1 MQGKSK
7 IAVKSKNN
15 STYDGVLIG
24 LFFTILIIGWF
35 IKVAATPA
43 TSWSEV
49 DIWSFD
55 TAVGMQTFW
64 TIASILVFFS
74 VLLIEKKIWNVFS
87 LPIYLISVF
96 FLILVLL
103 VGEEINGAKAWLS
116 LGGFSIQPVEFA
128 KFATCLSLA
137 NYLANPS
144 VKMTDLRSMLIAI
157 AIIVIPVV
165 LILIQPDMGSAL
177 VFFALSFVLFR
188 NGLSIWP
195 FVVVMLLG
203 MVFIMTLS
211 FNVYSTL
218 AILLLILMFVYASQY
233 KFSHYWIG
241 SILLLT
247 IANIVFIINDL
258 HLLILL
264 IDGVFAVV
272 MTLLTIREG
281 KLRLV
286 TLTMS
291 TLVVLSSLSY
301 ATSYAFYN
309 ILKPH
314 QQDRLNVW
322 LHPERCDPRGSLYNV
337 VLSKMAISS
346 GGLEGKGY
354 MHGTLTKL
362 NYVPEHTTDFIF
374 CIVGEEQGFIG
385 SVFILGFFMVLILR
399 ILYVAERSGTRF
411 VTSFGYGFAGIL
423 FFHVF
428 INIGMTLGL
437 VPVIGIPLPFV
448 SFGGSALLGFSLLY
462 AVFVNISRKNI

>member
-1 MQGKSK
+1 MF
-7 IAVKSKNN
+7 SKNN
-15 STYDGVLIG
+15 ASYDGVLVG
-24 LFFTILIIGWF
+24 LFLVILIVGWF

-49 DIWSFD
+49 ELWNFQ

-87 LPIYLISVF
+87 LPIYFVSVF

-103 VGEEINGAKAWLS
+103 IGDEINGAKAWLS
-116 LGGFSIQPVEFA
+116 IGGFSIQPAEFA

-144 VKMTDLRSMLIAI
+144 VKMTNFRSLVIGSV
-157 AIIVIPVV
+157 IIGLPVL
-165 LILIQPDMGSAL
+165 LILLQPDVGSAL
-177 VFFALSFVLFR
+177 VFFAFSFVLFR

-195 FVVVMLLG
+195 FVVVFLLG
-203 MVFIMTLS
+203 VVFIMTLG
-211 FNVYSTL
+211 FNIYSTL
-218 AILLLILMFVYASQY
+218 AMLLLMLMFIYASQY

-241 SILLLT
+241 SILLLAF
-247 IANIVFIINDL
+247 ANIVLIRHDL

-264 IDGVFAVV
+264 IDIVFVV
-272 MTLLTIREG
+272 IMTLLTIREG

-286 TLTMS
+286 TITTS
-291 TLVVLSSLSY
+291 ILVALSSLSFV
-301 ATSYAFYN
+301 TSHVFYN
-309 ILKPH
+309 VLKPH

-346 GGLEGKGY
+346 GGFEGKGY
-354 MHGTLTKL
+354 MQGTLTKL

-385 SVFILGFFMVLILR
+385 SVLILGLFMALILR
-399 ILYVAERSGTRF
+399 VLYLSERSGTRF
-411 VTSFGYGFAGIL
+411 VTSFGYGFAGVL
-423 FFHVF
+423 FVHVF
-428 INIGMTLGL
+428 VNIGMTLGL
-437 VPVIGIPLPFV
+437 VPVVGIPLPFI
-448 SFGGSALLGFSLLY
+448 SFGGSALLGFTLMY

>member
-1 MQGKSK
+1 MQGNLELTVKPKS
-7 IAVKSKNN
+7 S
-15 STYDGVLIG
+15 SSYDGVLIA

-49 DIWSFD
+49 DLWSFD
-55 TAVGMQTFW
+55 TAVGLQSFW
-64 TIASILVFFS
+64 TVAAVLVFFS

-87 LPIYLISVF
+87 LPIYLFSVF
-96 FLILVLL
+96 FLILVLI
-103 VGEEINGAKAWLS
+103 VGTEINGAKAWLTI
-116 LGGFSIQPVEFA
+116 GGFSVQPVEFA
-128 KFATCLSLA
+128 KFATCLSLS

-144 VKMTDLRSMLIAI
+144 VKVTNLRSMLIAV
-157 AIIVIPVV
+157 AIITIPVV
-165 LILIQPDMGSAL
+165 LILFQPDMGSAL
-177 VFFALSFVLFR
+177 VFFAFSFVLFR

-195 FVVVMLLG
+195 FVIVVLLG
-203 MVFIMTLS
+203 LVFIMTLS

-218 AILLLILMFVYASQY
+218 AILLLMLMFVHASQY
-233 KFSHYWIG
+233 KFSRYWIG
-241 SILLLT
+241 SILLLA
-247 IANIVFIINDL
+247 IANIVFIRNDL
-258 HLLILL
+258 LLLILL

-272 MTLLTIREG
+272 MTLLSIREG

-286 TLTMS
+286 TLVTS
-291 TLVVLSSLSY
+291 TFIVLTSLSY
-301 ATSYAFYN
+301 ATSYTFYN
-309 ILKPH
+309 VLKPH

-346 GGLEGKGY
+346 GGFDGKGY
-354 MHGTLTKL
+354 MQGTLTKL

-385 SVFILGFFMVLILR
+385 SVLILGLFMLLILR

-423 FFHVF
+423 FLHVF

-437 VPVIGIPLPFV
+437 VPVIGIPLPFI
-448 SFGGSALLGFSLLY
+448 SFGGSALLGFSLMY

>member
-1 MQGKSK
+1 VISKSN
-7 IAVKSKNN
+7 AS
-15 STYDGVLIG
+15 YDGVLVG
-24 LFFTILIIGWF
+24 LFLVILIVGWF

-49 DIWSFD
+49 ELWNFQ

-87 LPIYLISVF
+87 LPIYFVSVF

-103 VGEEINGAKAWLS
+103 IGDEINGAKAWLS
-116 LGGFSIQPVEFA
+116 IGGFSIQPAEFA

-144 VKMTDLRSMLIAI
+144 VKMTNFRSLVIGSV
-157 AIIVIPVV
+157 IIGLPVL
-165 LILIQPDMGSAL
+165 LILLQPDVGSAL
-177 VFFALSFVLFR
+177 VFFAFSFVLFR

-195 FVVVMLLG
+195 FVVVFLLG
-203 MVFIMTLS
+203 VVFIMTLG
-211 FNVYSTL
+211 FNIYSTL
-218 AILLLILMFVYASQY
+218 AMLLLMLMFIYASQY

-241 SILLLT
+241 SILLLAF
-247 IANIVFIINDL
+247 ANIVLIRHDL

-264 IDGVFAVV
+264 IDIVFVV
-272 MTLLTIREG
+272 IMTLLTIREG

-286 TLTMS
+286 TITTS
-291 TLVVLSSLSY
+291 ILVALSSLSFV
-301 ATSYAFYN
+301 TSHVFYN
-309 ILKPH
+309 VLKPH

-346 GGLEGKGY
+346 GGFEGKGY
-354 MHGTLTKL
+354 MQGTLTKL

-385 SVFILGFFMVLILR
+385 SVLILGLFMALILR
-399 ILYVAERSGTRF
+399 VLYLSERSGTRF
-411 VTSFGYGFAGIL
+411 VTSFGYGFAGVL
-423 FFHVF
+423 FVHVF
-428 INIGMTLGL
+428 VNIGMTLGL
-437 VPVIGIPLPFV
+437 VPVVGIPLPFI
-448 SFGGSALLGFSLLY
+448 SFGGSALLGFTLMY

>member
-1 MQGKSK
+1 MSRNFELV
-7 IAVKSKNN
+7 VKTKGHT
-15 STYDGVLIG
+15 TYDGVLIA
-24 LFFTILIIGWF
+24 LFFVVLIIGWF
-35 IKVAATPA
+35 VKVAATPA
-43 TSWSEV
+43 TSWAEV
-49 DIWSFD
+49 NVWSFD

-87 LPIYLISVF
+87 LPIYLASVF
-96 FLILVLL
+96 FLILVLFA
-103 VGEEINGAKAWLS
+103 GSEINGARAWLVI
-116 LGGFSIQPVEFA
+116 GGVSIQPVEFA
-128 KFATCLSLA
+128 KFATCLSLS

-144 VKMTDLRSMLIAI
+144 VKITNTRSLLIAVVII
-157 AIIVIPVV
+157 AIPVG
-165 LILIQPDMGSAL
+165 LILLQPDVGSAL
-177 VFFALSFVLFR
+177 VFFAFSFVLFR
-188 NGLSIWP
+188 NGLSVWP
-195 FVVVMLLG
+195 FVVVFLLG
-203 MVFIMTLS
+203 MVFIMTLG

-218 AILLLILMFVYASQY
+218 AILLLLLMFIYASQY
-233 KFSHYWIG
+233 KFSQYWIG
-241 SILLLT
+241 SILLLA
-247 IANIVFIINDL
+247 IANIVFILNDL

-286 TLTMS
+286 TLVTS
-291 TLVVLSSLSY
+291 TLIVLSTLSY

-309 ILKPH
+309 VLKPH

-346 GGLEGKGY
+346 GGLDGKGY
-354 MHGTLTKL
+354 MQGTLTKL

-385 SVFILGFFMVLILR
+385 SVLILGVFMVLILR

-423 FFHVF
+423 FLHVF

-437 VPVIGIPLPFV
+437 VPVIGIPLPFI
-448 SFGGSALLGFSLLY
+448 SFGGSALLGFSLMY
-462 AVFVNISRKNI
+462 AVFVNISGKNI

>member
-1 MQGKSK
+1 MISKSN
-7 IAVKSKNN
+7 AS
-15 STYDGVLIG
+15 YDGVLVG
-24 LFFTILIIGWF
+24 LFLVILIVGWF

-49 DIWSFD
+49 ELWNFQ

-87 LPIYLISVF
+87 LPIYFVSVF

-103 VGEEINGAKAWLS
+103 IGDEINGAKAWLS
-116 LGGFSIQPVEFA
+116 IGGFSIQPAEFA

-144 VKMTDLRSMLIAI
+144 VKMTNFRSLVIGSV
-157 AIIVIPVV
+157 IIGLPVL
-165 LILIQPDMGSAL
+165 LILLQPDVGSAL
-177 VFFALSFVLFR
+177 VFFAFSFVLFR

-195 FVVVMLLG
+195 FVVVFLLG
-203 MVFIMTLS
+203 VVFIMTLG
-211 FNVYSTL
+211 FNIYSTL
-218 AILLLILMFVYASQY
+218 AMLLLMLMFIYASQY

-241 SILLLT
+241 SILLLAF
-247 IANIVFIINDL
+247 ANIVLIRHDL

-264 IDGVFAVV
+264 IDIVFVV
-272 MTLLTIREG
+272 IMTLLTIREG

-286 TLTMS
+286 TITTS
-291 TLVVLSSLSY
+291 ILVALSSLSFV
-301 ATSYAFYN
+301 TSHVFYN
-309 ILKPH
+309 VLKPH

-346 GGLEGKGY
+346 GGFEGKGY
-354 MHGTLTKL
+354 MQGTLTKL

-385 SVFILGFFMVLILR
+385 SVLILGLFMALILR
-399 ILYVAERSGTRF
+399 VLYLSERSGTRF
-411 VTSFGYGFAGIL
+411 VTSFGYGFAGVL
-423 FFHVF
+423 FVHVF
-428 INIGMTLGL
+428 VNIGMTLGL
-437 VPVIGIPLPFV
+437 VPVVGIPLPFI
-448 SFGGSALLGFSLLY
+448 SFGGSALLGFTLMY

>member
-1 MQGKSK
+1 MKT
-7 IAVKSKNN
+7 KNDT
-15 STYDGVLIG
+15 SYDGVLIG
-24 LFFTILIIGWF
+24 LFFVILIIGWF
-35 IKVAATPA
+35 VKVAATPA
-43 TSWSEV
+43 TAWSEV
-49 DIWSFD
+49 EIWNFSSS
-55 TAVGMQTFW
+55 VGMQTFW
-64 TIASILVFFS
+64 TIASVLVFFS

-87 LPIYLISVF
+87 LPIYITSVF

-103 VGEEINGAKAWLS
+103 IGDEINGAKAWLNI
-116 LGGFSIQPVEFA
+116 GGFSIQPAEFA

-137 NYLANPS
+137 NFLANPS
-144 VKMTDLRSMLIAI
+144 VKATNVRSMLIGFVII
-157 AIIVIPVV
+157 AIPVL
-165 LILIQPDMGSAL
+165 LILLQPDVGSAM
-177 VFFALSFVLFR
+177 VFFAFSFVLFR

-203 MVFIMTLS
+203 LVFIMTLG

-218 AILLLILMFVYASQY
+218 AILLLMLMFVYASQY
-233 KFSHYWIG
+233 KFSRYWIG
-241 SILLLT
+241 SILLLAF
-247 IANIVFIINDL
+247 ANIVFIRNDL

-272 MTLLTIREG
+272 MTLLSIREG

-286 TLTMS
+286 TIATS
-291 TLVVLSSLSY
+291 TLLVLSTLSY

-309 ILKPH
+309 VLKPH

-346 GGLEGKGY
+346 GGFEGKGY
-354 MHGTLTKL
+354 MQGTLTKL

-385 SVFILGFFMVLILR
+385 SVLILGLFMVLILR
-399 ILYVAERSGTRF
+399 VLYLAERSGTRF
-411 VTSFGYGFAGIL
+411 VTSFGYGFAGVL

-428 INIGMTLGL
+428 INIGMTLGV
-437 VPVIGIPLPFV
+437 VPVIGIPLPFI
-448 SFGGSALLGFSLLY
+448 SFGGSALLGFTLMY

>member
-1 MQGKSK
+1 MF
-7 IAVKSKNN
+7 SKNN
-15 STYDGVLIG
+15 ASYDGVLIG
-24 LFFTILIIGWF
+24 LFLVILIVGWF

-49 DIWSFD
+49 ELWNFQ

-87 LPIYLISVF
+87 LPIYFVSVF

-103 VGEEINGAKAWLS
+103 IGDEINGAKAWLS
-116 LGGFSIQPVEFA
+116 IGGFSIQPAEFA

-144 VKMTDLRSMLIAI
+144 VKMTNFRSLVIGSV
-157 AIIVIPVV
+157 IIGLPVL
-165 LILIQPDMGSAL
+165 LILLQPDVGSAL
-177 VFFALSFVLFR
+177 VFFAFSFVLFR

-195 FVVVMLLG
+195 FVVVFLLG
-203 MVFIMTLS
+203 VVFIMTLG
-211 FNVYSTL
+211 FNIYSTL
-218 AILLLILMFVYASQY
+218 AMLLLMLMFIYASQY

-241 SILLLT
+241 SILLLAF
-247 IANIVFIINDL
+247 ANIVLIRHDL

-264 IDGVFAVV
+264 IDIVFVV
-272 MTLLTIREG
+272 IMTLLTIREG

-286 TLTMS
+286 TITTS
-291 TLVVLSSLSY
+291 ILVALSSLSFV
-301 ATSYAFYN
+301 TSHVFYN
-309 ILKPH
+309 VLKPH

-346 GGLEGKGY
+346 GGFEGKGY
-354 MHGTLTKL
+354 MQGTLTKL

-385 SVFILGFFMVLILR
+385 SVLILGLFMALILR
-399 ILYVAERSGTRF
+399 VLYLSERSGTRF
-411 VTSFGYGFAGIL
+411 VTSFGYGFAGVL
-423 FFHVF
+423 FVHVF
-428 INIGMTLGL
+428 VNIGMTLGL
-437 VPVIGIPLPFV
+437 VPVVGIPLPFI
-448 SFGGSALLGFSLLY
+448 SFGGSALLGFTLMY

>member
-1 MQGKSK
+1 MKT
-7 IAVKSKNN
+7 KNDT
-15 STYDGVLIG
+15 SYDGVLIG
-24 LFFTILIIGWF
+24 LFFVILIIGWF
-35 IKVAATPA
+35 VKVAATPA
-43 TSWSEV
+43 TAWSEV
-49 DIWSFD
+49 EIWNFSSS
-55 TAVGMQTFW
+55 VGMQTFW
-64 TIASILVFFS
+64 TIASVLVFFS

-87 LPIYLISVF
+87 LPIYITSVF

-103 VGEEINGAKAWLS
+103 IGDEINGAKAWLNI
-116 LGGFSIQPVEFA
+116 GGFSIQPAEFA

-137 NYLANPS
+137 NFLANPS
-144 VKMTDLRSMLIAI
+144 VKATNVRSMLIGFVII
-157 AIIVIPVV
+157 AIPVL
-165 LILIQPDMGSAL
+165 LILLQPDVGSAM
-177 VFFALSFVLFR
+177 VFFAFSFVLFR

-203 MVFIMTLS
+203 LVFIMTLG

-218 AILLLILMFVYASQY
+218 AILLLMLMFVYASQY
-233 KFSHYWIG
+233 KYSRYWIG
-241 SILLLT
+241 SILLLAF
-247 IANIVFIINDL
+247 ANIVFIRNDL

-272 MTLLTIREG
+272 MTLLSIREG

-286 TLTMS
+286 TIATS
-291 TLVVLSSLSY
+291 TLLVLSTLSY

-309 ILKPH
+309 VLKPH

-346 GGLEGKGY
+346 GGFEGKGY
-354 MHGTLTKL
+354 MQGTLTKL

-385 SVFILGFFMVLILR
+385 SVLILGLFMVLILR
-399 ILYVAERSGTRF
+399 VLYLAERSGTRF
-411 VTSFGYGFAGIL
+411 VTSFGYGFAGVL

-428 INIGMTLGL
+428 INIGMTLGV
-437 VPVIGIPLPFV
+437 VPVIGIPLPFI
-448 SFGGSALLGFSLLY
+448 SFGGSALLGFTLMY

>member
-1 MQGKSK
+1 MFSKSN
-7 IAVKSKNN
+7 AS
-15 STYDGVLIG
+15 YDGVLVG
-24 LFFTILIIGWF
+24 LFLVILIVGWF

-49 DIWSFD
+49 ELWNFQ

-87 LPIYLISVF
+87 LPIYFVSVF

-103 VGEEINGAKAWLS
+103 IGDEINGAKAWLS
-116 LGGFSIQPVEFA
+116 IGGFSIQPAEFA

-144 VKMTDLRSMLIAI
+144 VKMTNFRSLVIGSV
-157 AIIVIPVV
+157 IIGLPVL
-165 LILIQPDMGSAL
+165 LILLQPDVGSAL
-177 VFFALSFVLFR
+177 VFFAFSFVLFR

-195 FVVVMLLG
+195 FVVVFLLG
-203 MVFIMTLS
+203 VVFIMTLG
-211 FNVYSTL
+211 FNIYSTL
-218 AILLLILMFVYASQY
+218 AMLLLMLMFIYASQY

-241 SILLLT
+241 SILLLAF
-247 IANIVFIINDL
+247 ANIVLIRHDL

-264 IDGVFAVV
+264 IDIVFVV
-272 MTLLTIREG
+272 IMTLLTIREG

-286 TLTMS
+286 TITTS
-291 TLVVLSSLSY
+291 ILVALSSLSFV
-301 ATSYAFYN
+301 TSHVFYN
-309 ILKPH
+309 VLKPH

-346 GGLEGKGY
+346 GGFEGKGY
-354 MHGTLTKL
+354 MQGTLTKL

-385 SVFILGFFMVLILR
+385 SVLILGLFMALILR
-399 ILYVAERSGTRF
+399 VLYLSERSGTRF
-411 VTSFGYGFAGIL
+411 VTSFGYGFAGVL
-423 FFHVF
+423 FVHVF
-428 INIGMTLGL
+428 VNIGMTLGL
-437 VPVIGIPLPFV
+437 VPVVGIPLPFI
-448 SFGGSALLGFSLLY
+448 SFGGSALLGFTLMY

>member
-1 MQGKSK
+1 MISKSN
-7 IAVKSKNN
+7 AS
-15 STYDGVLIG
+15 YDGVLVG
-24 LFFTILIIGWF
+24 LFLVILIVGWF

-49 DIWSFD
+49 ELWNFQ

-64 TIASILVFFS
+64 TIASLLVFFS

-87 LPIYLISVF
+87 LPIYFVSVF

-103 VGEEINGAKAWLS
+103 IGDEINGAKAWLNI
-116 LGGFSIQPVEFA
+116 GGFSIQPAEFA

-144 VKMTDLRSMLIAI
+144 VKMTNFRSLVIGSV
-157 AIIVIPVV
+157 IIGLPVL
-165 LILIQPDMGSAL
+165 LILLQPDVGSAL
-177 VFFALSFVLFR
+177 VFFAFSFVLFR

-195 FVVVMLLG
+195 FVVVFLLG
-203 MVFIMTLS
+203 VVFIMTLG
-211 FNVYSTL
+211 FNIYSTL
-218 AILLLILMFVYASQY
+218 AMLLLMLMFIYASQY

-241 SILLLT
+241 SILLLAF
-247 IANIVFIINDL
+247 ANIVLIRHDL

-264 IDGVFAVV
+264 IDIVFVV
-272 MTLLTIREG
+272 IMTLLTIREG

-286 TLTMS
+286 TITTS
-291 TLVVLSSLSY
+291 ILVALSSLSFV
-301 ATSYAFYN
+301 TSHVFYN
-309 ILKPH
+309 VLKPH

-346 GGLEGKGY
+346 GGFEGKGY
-354 MHGTLTKL
+354 MQGTLTKL

-385 SVFILGFFMVLILR
+385 SVLILGLFMALILR
-399 ILYVAERSGTRF
+399 VLYLSERSGTRF
-411 VTSFGYGFAGIL
+411 VTSFGYGFAGVL
-423 FFHVF
+423 FVHVF
-428 INIGMTLGL
+428 VNIGMTLGL
-437 VPVIGIPLPFV
+437 VPVVGIPLPFI
-448 SFGGSALLGFSLLY
+448 SFGGSALLGFTLMY

>member
-1 MQGKSK
+1 MF
-7 IAVKSKNN
+7 SKNN
-15 STYDGVLIG
+15 ASYDGVLIG
-24 LFFTILIIGWF
+24 LFLVILIVGWF

-49 DIWSFD
+49 ELWNFQ

-64 TIASILVFFS
+64 TIASLLVFFS

-87 LPIYLISVF
+87 LPIYFVSVF

-103 VGEEINGAKAWLS
+103 IGDEINGAKAWLNI
-116 LGGFSIQPVEFA
+116 GGFSIQPAEFA

-144 VKMTDLRSMLIAI
+144 VKMTNFRSLVIGSV
-157 AIIVIPVV
+157 IIGLPVL
-165 LILIQPDMGSAL
+165 LILLQPDVGSAL
-177 VFFALSFVLFR
+177 VFFAFSFVLFR

-195 FVVVMLLG
+195 FVVVFLLG
-203 MVFIMTLS
+203 VVFIMTLG
-211 FNVYSTL
+211 FNIYSTL
-218 AILLLILMFVYASQY
+218 AMLLLMLMFIYASQY

-241 SILLLT
+241 SILLLAF
-247 IANIVFIINDL
+247 ANIVLIRHDL

-264 IDGVFAVV
+264 IDIVFVV
-272 MTLLTIREG
+272 IMTLLTIREG

-286 TLTMS
+286 TITTS
-291 TLVVLSSLSY
+291 ILVALSSLSFV
-301 ATSYAFYN
+301 TSHVFYN
-309 ILKPH
+309 VLKPH

-346 GGLEGKGY
+346 GGFEGKGY
-354 MHGTLTKL
+354 MQGTLTKL

-385 SVFILGFFMVLILR
+385 SVLILGLFMALILR
-399 ILYVAERSGTRF
+399 VLYLSERSGTRF
-411 VTSFGYGFAGIL
+411 VTSFGYGFAGVL
-423 FFHVF
+423 FVHVF
-428 INIGMTLGL
+428 VNIGMTLGL
-437 VPVIGIPLPFV
+437 VPVVGIPLPFI
-448 SFGGSALLGFSLLY
+448 SFGGSALLGFTLMY

>member
-1 MQGKSK
+1 MISKSN
-7 IAVKSKNN
+7 AS
-15 STYDGVLIG
+15 YDGVLVG
-24 LFFTILIIGWF
+24 LFLVILIVGWF

-49 DIWSFD
+49 ELWNFQ

-64 TIASILVFFS
+64 TIASLLVFFS

-87 LPIYLISVF
+87 LPIYFVSVF

-103 VGEEINGAKAWLS
+103 IGDEINGAKAWLS
-116 LGGFSIQPVEFA
+116 IGGFSIQPAEFA

-144 VKMTDLRSMLIAI
+144 VKMTNFRSLVIGSV
-157 AIIVIPVV
+157 IIGLPVL
-165 LILIQPDMGSAL
+165 LILLQPDVGSAL
-177 VFFALSFVLFR
+177 VFFAFSFVLFR

-195 FVVVMLLG
+195 FVVVFLLG
-203 MVFIMTLS
+203 VVFIMTLG
-211 FNVYSTL
+211 FNIYSTL
-218 AILLLILMFVYASQY
+218 AMLLLMLMFIYASQY

-241 SILLLT
+241 SILLLAF
-247 IANIVFIINDL
+247 ANIVLIRHDL

-264 IDGVFAVV
+264 IDIVFVV
-272 MTLLTIREG
+272 IMTLLTIREG

-286 TLTMS
+286 TITTS
-291 TLVVLSSLSY
+291 ILVALSSLSFV
-301 ATSYAFYN
+301 TSHVFYN
-309 ILKPH
+309 VLKPH

-346 GGLEGKGY
+346 GGFEGKGY
-354 MHGTLTKL
+354 MQGTLTKL

-385 SVFILGFFMVLILR
+385 SVLILGLFMALILR
-399 ILYVAERSGTRF
+399 VLYLSERSGTRF
-411 VTSFGYGFAGIL
+411 VTSFGYGFAGVL
-423 FFHVF
+423 FVHVF
-428 INIGMTLGL
+428 VNIGMTLGL
-437 VPVIGIPLPFV
+437 VPVVGIPLPFI
-448 SFGGSALLGFSLLY
+448 SFGGSALLGFTLMY

>member
-1 MQGKSK
+1 M
-7 IAVKSKNN
+7 KSKNN
-15 STYDGVLIG
+15 TSYDGVLIG
-24 LFFTILIIGWF
+24 LFFTILVIGWF

-49 DIWSFD
+49 EVWNFS

-64 TIASILVFFS
+64 TIASVLVFFS

-87 LPIYLISVF
+87 LPIYIISVF
-96 FLILVLL
+96 FLILVLFF
-103 VGEEINGAKAWLS
+103 GDEINGAKAWLS
-116 LGGFSIQPVEFA
+116 IGGFSIQPAEFA

-144 VKMTDLRSMLIAI
+144 VKVTNVRSMLIGFGII
-157 AIIVIPVV
+157 AIPVM
-165 LILIQPDMGSAL
+165 LILLQPDVGSAL
-177 VFFALSFVLFR
+177 VYFAFSFVLFR

-195 FVVVMLLG
+195 FVVVLLLG
-203 MVFIMTLS
+203 LVFIMTLG

-218 AILLLILMFVYASQY
+218 AILLLVLMLVYASQY
-233 KFSHYWIG
+233 KFSQYWIG
-241 SILLLT
+241 SILLLAF
-247 IANIVFIINDL
+247 ANIVFIRNDL

-272 MTLLTIREG
+272 MTLLSIREG

-286 TLTMS
+286 TLATS
-291 TLVVLSSLSY
+291 TLLVLSTLSY
-301 ATSYAFYN
+301 ATSYAFHN
-309 ILKPH
+309 VLKPH

-346 GGLEGKGY
+346 GGFEGKGY
-354 MHGTLTKL
+354 MQGTLTKL

-374 CIVGEEQGFIG
+374 CIVGEEQGFVG
-385 SVFILGFFMVLILR
+385 SILILGIFMVLILR
-399 ILYVAERSGTRF
+399 VLYLAERSGTRF
-411 VTSFGYGFAGIL
+411 VTSFGYGFAGVL
-423 FFHVF
+423 FVHVF

-437 VPVIGIPLPFV
+437 VPVIGIPLPFI
-448 SFGGSALLGFSLLY
+448 SFGGSALLGFTLMY

>member
-1 MQGKSK
+1 MPIKSQ
-7 IAVKSKNN
+7 IAVN
-15 STYDGVLIG
+15 SSNKATYDGILIG
-24 LFFTILIIGWF
+24 LFFIILIFGWF
-35 IKVAATPA
+35 VKVAATPA

-49 DIWSFD
+49 SIWDFK

-87 LPIYLISVF
+87 LPIYITSIF

-103 VGEEINGAKAWLS
+103 VGDEINGAKAWLNF
-116 LGGFSIQPVEFA
+116 GGFSFQPVEFA

-144 VKMTDLRSMLIAI
+144 VKVTSVRSMLIGFS
-157 AIIVIPVV
+157 IILIPVMF
-165 LILIQPDMGSAL
+165 ILLQPDVGSAL
-177 VFFALSFVLFR
+177 VFFAFSFVLFR
-188 NGLSIWP
+188 HGLSIWP
-195 FVVVMLLG
+195 FVVILLLG
-203 MVFIMTLS
+203 FVFIMTLS

-218 AILLLILMFVYASQY
+218 AMLLLMLMFVYASQY
-233 KFSHYWIG
+233 KFSYYWIG
-241 SILLLT
+241 SILLLAF
-247 IANIVFIINDL
+247 ANIVFIWNEL

-264 IDGVFAVV
+264 IDCVFAVV
-272 MTLLTIREG
+272 MTFLTIREG

-286 TLTMS
+286 TFVTS
-291 TLVVLSSLSY
+291 TLLVLSSLSY

-346 GGLEGKGY
+346 GGFDGKGY
-354 MHGTLTKL
+354 MQGTLTKL

-374 CIVGEEQGFIG
+374 CIVGEEQGFVG
-385 SVFILGFFMVLILR
+385 SVIILGLFLFLILR
-399 ILYVAERSGTRF
+399 ILYLSERSGTRF
-411 VTSFGYGFAGIL
+411 VTSFGYGFAGVL
-423 FFHVF
+423 FVHVF
-428 INIGMTLGL
+428 VNIGMTLGL
-437 VPVIGIPLPFV
+437 VPVIGIPLPFI
-448 SFGGSALLGFSLLY
+448 SFGGSALLGFTLMY